1 MIRLTL
7 MRWLLTNLIVIG
19 LALAPLSGPLS
30 SAAIAHEM
38 MTHEMMAH
46 GTLGMSDMSTANMPD
61 GSMMS
66 DMTSKDIASKD
77 MASKDLASNMAAEMP
92 CCPDT
97 QKAHDCQDCP
107 FSAICMM
114 KISAAQPASTN
125 GLPVRS
131 AKHELFIAAND
142 VIAAGMNR
150 PPPDQ
155 PPRILV

>member
-30 SAAIAHEM
+30 SAA
-38 MTHEMMAH
+38 MAQTTY
-46 GTLGMSDMSTANMPD
+46 GTLMGVSDMSTTDMPD
-61 GSMMS
+61 ISMMPT
-66 DMTSKDIASKD
+66 MTSDTTSKE
-77 MASKDLASNMAAEMP
+77 MASKEMASNMAAEMP

-97 QKAHDCQDCP
+97 QKGHDCQDCP
-107 FSAICMM
+107 FSAICIM
-114 KISAAQPASTN
+114 KISAAQPTSTD

-131 AKHELFIAAND
+131 AKHELFIAAD
-142 VIAAGMNR
+142 DIIAAGMNR

-155 PPRILV
+155 PPRILA